1 MTTETLLLVVLIVLV
16 AGAWP
21 AWPYSRSWG
30 YAPTGALTL
39 ILIVLVIWAIF
50 GGRIPGRSAGELIGS
65 DMQEAGENLKAAG
78 RNVADSIRNA
88 VE

>member
-1 MTTETLLLVVLIVLV
+1 MTTETLLVLVLIILV

-30 YAPTGALTL
+30 YAPMGTLTL
-39 ILIVLVIWAIF
+39 VLIVLLIWAML
-50 GGRIPGRSAGELIGS
+50 GGRIPGGSAQESIRT
-65 DMQEAGENLKAAG
+65 DMQEAGKNLKAAG

-88 VE
+88 F